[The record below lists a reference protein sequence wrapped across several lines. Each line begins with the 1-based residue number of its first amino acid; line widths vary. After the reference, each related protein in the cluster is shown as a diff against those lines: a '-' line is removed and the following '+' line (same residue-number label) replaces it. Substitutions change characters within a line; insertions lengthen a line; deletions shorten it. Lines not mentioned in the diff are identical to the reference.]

1 MSDINEKISALYDS
15 ELDQAEIDNLLEV
28 IDGDKISQERLSFYS
43 LITHLAS
50 EESHEQVSIST
61 RSNSKRNLFS
71 NIWLSNT
78 LTAAA
83 SVLLTLTIVNNL
95 DFSRLDISSTSTDQ
109 ISSAIN
115 SKEARE
121 IADRSEENLTDY
133 VLKVINDP
141 NFMNSKL
148 PVDLRNVGFS
158 LNSKKGDIYS
168 KGKENFK
175 IRIEKNNFGLRKI
188 RYWNHSNKKIYLI
201 PITDGRI
208 VTIYGNLS
216 TATAIS
222 IAKSIT

>member
-1 MSDINEKISALYDS
+1 MTVLDNILIGAHRHLEYGAISSLFFSKIARKS
-15 ELDQAEIDNLLEV
+15 EL
-28 IDGDKISQERLSFYS
+28 
-43 LITHLAS
+43 
-50 EESHEQVSIST
+50 
-61 RSNSKRNLFS
+61 
-71 NIWLSNT
+71 
-78 LTAAA
+78 
-83 SVLLTLTIVNNL
+83 
-95 DFSRLDISSTSTDQ
+95 
-109 ISSAIN
+109 
-115 SKEARE
+115 EARE

-208 VTIYGNLS
+208 VTIYGNIS